1 MNLDPQGMDKF
12 APLTP
17 QERAAIQSARGKMEG
32 EGELVSP
39 IPLDVPDP
47 PQTHRTLGKPSK
59 IWTYR
64 DASGETQFYVCRFD
78 LHGRC
83 KQFLPLS
90 LWREN
95 GGLTWRWKALPD
107 PRPLYGLD
115 WLAKRPDASVV
126 NCEGEKSADA
136 AARVFPNSV
145 CITSPGGS
153 QAASKADWSPLEARR
168 VLVWPDAD
176 EPGAKYAAK
185 VAGNLH
191 GQASEVLM
199 IDAMA
204 LASMAPDGGNRE
216 PEKGWDAAG
225 AIAEWENLGALRK
238 AAYGLAKPFEPVA
251 PGAPGAFDG
260 NQEAQSFWTMSLLPA
275 SGGLR

>member
-115 WLAKRPDASVV
+115 WLAKRPDAFARARNRPTRPRGSFRTAFALLRR
-126 NCEGEKSADA
+126 AD
-136 AARVFPNSV
+136 RK
-145 CITSPGGS
+145 
-153 QAASKADWSPLEARR
+153 QQARR
-168 VLVWPDAD
+168 I
-176 EPGAKYAAK
+176 GR
-185 VAGNLH
+185 H
-191 GQASEVLM
+191 
-199 IDAMA
+199 
-204 LASMAPDGGNRE
+204 
-216 PEKGWDAAG
+216 
-225 AIAEWENLGALRK
+225 
-238 AAYGLAKPFEPVA
+238 
-251 PGAPGAFDG
+251 
-260 NQEAQSFWTMSLLPA
+260 
-275 SGGLR
+275 